1 MDFIHASVGAVK
13 EELLS
18 TLEPAVHPSTTLYL
32 QKSNIINGVDMFET
46 AHFAFVQA
54 ERHVNSEAS
63 SYNKSFGHMQAK
75 GTHPVS
81 KVPCSLPTMN
91 RLQFQMQQ
99 DTPGHMHHRCMV
111 VSWFICEIGIIVDN
125 CIPPLRMQLKVC

>member
-32 QKSNIINGVDMFET
+32 QKSNIINGMDMFET

-54 ERHVNSEAS
+54 S
-63 SYNKSFGHMQAK
+63 SYNKSFVHMQVK

-81 KVPCSLPTMN
+81 KVPCSLPTMH

-111 VSWFICEIGIIVDN
+111 VSSFICEIGIIVDN
-125 CIPPLRMQLKVC
+125 CIPPLCMQLKVC